1 MAVRGSLVAAKGA
14 AEVWRREAW
23 WEVGVECL
31 T

>member
-1 MAVRGSLVAAKGA
+1 MVVRGSLVAARGA

-23 WEVGVECL
+23 CSLVVESL